1 MPTRVKID
9 ANTFKVSKPTKDV
22 SSTNPDDIAF
32 DGFGGLSYAGVLFSG
47 VEDTTTFGSSAINTW
62 NPWAS
67 GSYDFTA
74 TTRWIKDIYFD
85 TKGIT
90 RGFTKPPAVI
100 WMIKR
105 NAWNYATPSYSYI
118 RQTAWPG
125 TSEAD
130 WSGGSIWCATSQES
144 GSGRWKL
151 TIRLDRSD
159 FAGDLNTDPSS
170 SMPYDYLVS
179 YVVFENF
186 SGLTEMTDL
195 G

>member
-1 MPTRVKID
+1 MVNRVKID
-9 ANTFKVSKPTKDV
+9 TGTFKVSKPTKDV
-22 SSTNPDDIAF
+22 SSTVYDDIAF
-32 DGFGGLSYAGVLFSG
+32 DGFGRSYAGILFTG
-47 VEDTTTFGSSAINTW
+47 VEDTTTFPKTAVNTW

-67 GSYDFTA
+67 YDFNA
-74 TTRWIKDIYFD
+74 TSRWIKEIYFD

-90 RGFTKPPAVI
+90 RSFSKPPAVI

-105 NAWNYATPSYSYI
+105 NAWGYATPSYSYI

-125 TSEAD
+125 TSESD
-130 WSGGSIWCATSQES
+130 WSGGSIWCATSQDS
-144 GSGRWKL
+144 SGRWKL

-159 FAGDLNTDPSS
+159 FAGDLNSS
-170 SMPYDYLVS
+170 ESVSMPYDYLVS

-186 SGLTEMTDL
+186 TDLTSMTDI

>member
-1 MPTRVKID
+1 MPARVKI
-9 ANTFKVSKPTKDV
+9 NTGAFKVSKPGKDV
-22 SSTNPDDIAF
+22 NSATGSDIAF
-32 DGFGGLSYAGVLFSG
+32 DGFGSPYAGVLFTGS
-47 VEDTTTFGSSAINTW
+47 EDTTTFPSYKV
-62 NPWAS
+62 NPWTPWS
-67 GSYDFTA
+67 GAEYDYTT

-85 TKGIT
+85 TIGIS
-90 RGFTKPPAVI
+90 RDFTKPPAVI

-105 NAWNYATPSYSYI
+105 NAWSYATPSYSYI
-118 RQTAWPG
+118 RQTAVIG
-125 TSEAD
+125 AAESD
-130 WSGGSIWCATSQES
+130 WSGGSIWCATSKEA

-186 SGLTEMTDL
+186 TGLTELTDL